1 MRSFPSNS
9 WIRADPIARSTAD
22 KCNLNDL
29 SFWGG
34 TYTGGDTKY
43 YFIFPR
49 ASCCFSPQ
57 TNSWSALSF
66 NNGLKGCTF
75 PDRFDINLRIK
86 LILPIKDWSSVLFI
100 GATTC
105 LIVVMLFCPTS
116 MPLSWTMKPRNC
128 PADTPKAYLHGFIL
142 SPCFLVHSNV
152 LRRSARWSWRPFD
165 LTTTSSIYISTILP
179 MISWKI

>member
-1 MRSFPSNS
+1 MQEKYKQRHSLSTWEYLVSASSNLLLTKYIALSFPSNS
-9 WIRADPIARSTAD
+9 WIRADPIARSAAD

-49 ASCCFSPQ
+49 ASCCFFPQ

-128 PADTPKAYLHGFIL
+128 PGDTPKAYLH
-142 SPCFLVHSNV
+142 
-152 LRRSARWSWRPFD
+152 
-165 LTTTSSIYISTILP
+165 
-179 MISWKI
+179 WKIMSRELVPR